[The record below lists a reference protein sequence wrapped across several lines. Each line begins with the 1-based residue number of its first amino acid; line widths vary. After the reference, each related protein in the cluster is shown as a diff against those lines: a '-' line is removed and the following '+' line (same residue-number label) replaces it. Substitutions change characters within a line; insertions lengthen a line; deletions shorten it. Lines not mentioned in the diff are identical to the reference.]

1 MNDVNLSQIGLNE
14 DLDKTISWEYQW
26 KMIFNP
32 DPLKKAE
39 EVIFNQKVNNI
50 LYHPLIFNNLDGG
63 QIRSQKDFEMF
74 LDFKSSFNE
83 HLETVLAKVNRS
95 IVILRK
101 LQSVLPREPFLN
113 SLFVPIL
120 ITAM

>member
-14 DLDKTISWEYQW
+14 DLDKTISWKYQW
-26 KMIFNP
+26 KMIFNS
-32 DPLKKAE
+32 DPSKKAE
-39 EVIFNQKVNNI
+39 EVIFNRKVNNI
-50 LYHPLIFNNLDGG
+50 LYHPLIFNNLDGA

-74 LDFKSSFNE
+74 LDLKLSFNE

-101 LQSVLPREPFLN
+101 LQSVLPREPFFNYL
-113 SLFVPIL
+113 
-120 ITAM
+120 